1 MNKRI
6 LIFHSNIDELAA
18 IRQILAKEGCEIMTA
33 SNWNTAAKLVSNIE
47 IDYVLMDVQNDSMKQ
62 ALLQT
67 FKQSDR

>member
-6 LIFHSNIDELAA
+6 LIFHSNIDELAV
-18 IRQILAKEGCEIMTA
+18 IRQILAKEGCEIITA

-47 IDYVLMDVQNDSMKQ
+47 IDYVLMDAQSDSMKQ

-67 FKQSDR
+67 FKQSDI

>member
-6 LIFHSNIDELAA
+6 LIFHSDIDELAA
-18 IRQILAKEGCEIMTA
+18 IRQILAKEGCEIITA

-47 IDYVLMDVQNDSMKQ
+47 IDYVLMDAQSDSMKQ

-67 FKQSDR
+67 FKQNDI